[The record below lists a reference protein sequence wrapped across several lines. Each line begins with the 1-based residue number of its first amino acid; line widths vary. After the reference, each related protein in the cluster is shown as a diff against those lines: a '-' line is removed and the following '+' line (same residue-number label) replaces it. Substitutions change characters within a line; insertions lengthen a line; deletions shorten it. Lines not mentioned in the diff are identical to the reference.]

1 MMNPVSPQRLADATV
16 TRVEVGRTSSA
27 PYSDTVGGIR
37 SVRGS
42 VRVTRL
48 APVPVPAALT
58 GRPEAPPLATTVI
71 ERWVADAALPET
83 LQVETVARTGS
94 TNEDLLVRA
103 RRCRPDGPLL
113 LAADEQTSGRGRQQ
127 RRWVARPRTALLFS
141 LSVPL
146 AGLPAA
152 LPAVTLSCGVAL
164 ADYLIGR
171 GVQVTLKWPND
182 LLLDGRKLAGILC
195 ELAVDADGHAT
206 LVVGVGINGSL
217 NDADRA
223 DIGQTAAALEEIVPW
238 SLLAGEREAWI
249 AALAGVVL
257 LTVRRFVGEGF
268 IPWRAR
274 FNELLDARG
283 QRVDIVDAGHV
294 VASGRVVE
302 VDTIGRLMLA
312 TADGSRSINVGDVS
326 LRSAPPDDAAD

>member
-1 MMNPVSPQRLADATV
+1 MTH
-16 TRVEVGRTSSA
+16 
-27 PYSDTVGGIR
+27 
-37 SVRGS
+37 
-42 VRVTRL
+42 
-48 APVPVPAALT
+48 PVPVSAPAAQAS
-58 GRPEAPPLATTVI
+58 RPEAPPLVTAVI
-71 ERWVADAALPET
+71 ERWVADAALAET
-83 LQVETVARTGS
+83 LQVEVVARTGS

-103 RRCRPDGPLL
+103 RRRRPDGPLL
-113 LAADEQTSGRGRQQ
+113 LAADEQTAGRGRQQ

-152 LPAVTLSCGVAL
+152 LPAVTLACGVAL

-171 GVQVTLKWPND
+171 GVPVALKWPND

-206 LVVGVGINGSL
+206 LVVGVGINGCL
-217 NDADRA
+217 GDADRA
-223 DIGQTAAALEEIVPW
+223 AIGQPAAALDERVPW
-238 SLLAGEREAWI
+238 PLLAAEREAWI

-257 LTVRRFVGEGF
+257 RTVRRFVGEGF
-268 IPWRAR
+268 TPWRMR

-283 QRVDIVDAGHV
+283 QRVDIVDDGRI

-312 TADGSRSINVGDVS
+312 TPNGSRSINVGDVS
-326 LRSAPPDDAAD
+326 LRVAPSDDAAD

>member
-1 MMNPVSPQRLADATV
+1 VTRPVSV
-16 TRVEVGRTSSA
+16 SA
-27 PYSDTVGGIR
+27 P
-37 SVRGS
+37 
-42 VRVTRL
+42 
-48 APVPVPAALT
+48 AAQAS
-58 GRPEAPPLATTVI
+58 RPEAPPLVTAVI

-83 LQVETVARTGS
+83 LRVEVVARTGS

-103 RRCRPDGPLL
+103 RRRRPDGPLL
-113 LAADEQTSGRGRQQ
+113 LAADEQTAGRGRQQ
-127 RRWVARPRTALLFS
+127 RRWVTRPRTALLFS

-152 LPAVTLSCGVAL
+152 LPAVTLACGVAL

-171 GVQVTLKWPND
+171 AVPVRLKWPND
-182 LLLDGRKLAGILC
+182 LLLDGRKLAGVLC

-206 LVVGVGINGSL
+206 LVVGVGINGCL
-217 NDADRA
+217 GDADRA
-223 DIGQTAAALEEIVPW
+223 AIGQPAAALEERVPW
-238 SLLAGEREAWI
+238 PLLAAEREAWI

-268 IPWRAR
+268 TPWRMR

-283 QRVDIVDAGHV
+283 QRVDIVDDGHI

-312 TADGSRSINVGDVS
+312 TAGGSRGINVGDVS
-326 LRSAPPDDAAD
+326 LRAAPSDDAAD

>member
-1 MMNPVSPQRLADATV
+1 MTH
-16 TRVEVGRTSSA
+16 
-27 PYSDTVGGIR
+27 
-37 SVRGS
+37 
-42 VRVTRL
+42 
-48 APVPVPAALT
+48 PVPVPAPAAQAS
-58 GRPEAPPLATTVI
+58 RPAAPPLATAVI

-83 LQVETVARTGS
+83 LRVEVVASTGS

-103 RRCRPDGPLL
+103 RRRRPDGPLL
-113 LAADEQTSGRGRQQ
+113 LAADEQTAGRGRQQ

-152 LPAVTLSCGVAL
+152 LPAVTLACGVAL

-171 GVQVTLKWPND
+171 AVPVRLKWPND
-182 LLLDGRKLAGILC
+182 LLLDGRKLAGVLC

-206 LVVGVGINGSL
+206 LVVGVGINGGL

-223 DIGQTAAALEEIVPW
+223 AIGQPAAALEECVPW
-238 SLLAGEREAWI
+238 PLLAAEREAWI

-257 LTVRRFVGEGF
+257 LTVRRFAGEGF
-268 IPWRAR
+268 TPWRKR

-283 QRVDIVDAGHV
+283 QRVDIVDDGHI

-302 VDTIGRLMLA
+302 VDTIGRRMLA
-312 TADGSRSINVGDVS
+312 TAGGSRSINVGDVS
-326 LRSAPPDDAAD
+326 LRAAPSDDAAD

>member
-1 MMNPVSPQRLADATV
+1 MTQ
-16 TRVEVGRTSSA
+16 
-27 PYSDTVGGIR
+27 
-37 SVRGS
+37 
-42 VRVTRL
+42 
-48 APVPVPAALT
+48 PVPVSAPAAQA
-58 GRPEAPPLATTVI
+58 GRPEAPPLVTAVI
-71 ERWVADAALPET
+71 ERWVADAALAET
-83 LQVETVARTGS
+83 LQVEVVARTGS

-103 RRCRPDGPLL
+103 RRRRPDGPLL
-113 LAADEQTSGRGRQQ
+113 LAADEQTAGRGRQQ

-152 LPAVTLSCGVAL
+152 LPAVTLACGVAL

-171 GVQVTLKWPND
+171 GVPVGLKWPND

-206 LVVGVGINGSL
+206 LVVGVGINGCL
-217 NDADRA
+217 GDTDRA
-223 DIGQTAAALEEIVPW
+223 AIGQPAAALDERVPW
-238 SLLAGEREAWI
+238 PLLAAEREAWI
-249 AALAGVVL
+249 AALAAVVL
-257 LTVRRFVGEGF
+257 RTVRRFVGEGF
-268 IPWRAR
+268 TPWRMR

-283 QRVDIVDAGHV
+283 QRVDIVDDGRI

-312 TADGSRSINVGDVS
+312 TPNGSRSINVGDVS
-326 LRSAPPDDAAD
+326 LRVAPSDDAAD